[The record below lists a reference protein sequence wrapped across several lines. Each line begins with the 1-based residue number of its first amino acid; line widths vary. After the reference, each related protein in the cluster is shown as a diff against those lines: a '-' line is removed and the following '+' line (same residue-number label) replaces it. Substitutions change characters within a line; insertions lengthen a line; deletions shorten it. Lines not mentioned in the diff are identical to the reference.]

1 MPSNNIFT
9 VHDTISIIKFE
20 EWETADVFPELPDDN
35 GYDSAEGSDHEDV
48 GRTISNFLG
57 KHLIAHANFICYK
70 EIFLVENSLEDDLG
84 QDDVQVQ
91 S

>member
-1 MPSNNIFT
+1 M
-9 VHDTISIIKFE
+9 IKFE